1 MSTCFLPE
9 YFLLQHNYRHVSQI
23 TTTRVLSFVLFSF
36 LPSQKINLFS
46 TEFNKDWTKIYYF
59 FYCFPIGQNWTIGQS
74 IFWTK
79 VFNCS
84 SPKTTISRDKDDATR
99 TSNIVKVKAAF
110 ASRHPFKASWF
121 FWIQKPYFTFE
132 KTRIDTIASNKKIN

>member
-1 MSTCFLPE
+1 MWTCFLAE

-23 TTTRVLSFVLFSF
+23 TITRVLCFVLFSF

-74 IFWTK
+74 IFKLRYFFVTK
-79 VFNCS
+79 KRLFLVI
-84 SPKTTISRDKDDATR
+84 KMMQLGQVTLWKSRQLLHLVTYSKLHDFSQIK
-99 TSNIVKVKAAF
+99 SLILLL
-110 ASRHPFKASWF
+110 
-121 FWIQKPYFTFE
+121 E
-132 KTRIDTIASNKKIN
+132 KQE

>member
-1 MSTCFLPE
+1 MNTNILRFTTKALSINKFINPCNLVLIYLISQYQTLSMMCYSMCTCFLAE

-23 TTTRVLSFVLFSF
+23 TITRVLCFVLFSF

-74 IFWTK
+74 IFKLRYITS
-79 VFNCS
+79 S
-84 SPKTTISRDKDDATR
+84 SPKNDY
-99 TSNIVKVKAAF
+99 F
-110 ASRHPFKASWF
+110 SW
-121 FWIQKPYFTFE
+121 
-132 KTRIDTIASNKKIN
+132 